1 MNNEE
6 TRILNPQQQ
15 AEVNNN
21 TEHSAS
27 VHQTEEK
34 PTDQKNS
41 KLSNKKGAAFAA
53 AAGGA
58 VGAAAATSAQHLYNQ
73 MQEETEEV
81 EVEEVEA
88 VEPAPTPAPTP
99 TPAPAPTPA
108 AEPVVA
114 VEPKVADD
122 PIDVIPEDAKLDGSE
137 DATSTSTDNNVI
149 TTGGSDTTPQESDV
163 HVLGVDL
170 IDDGEGGQMFVAAL
184 EDSVSGDQALV
195 VDVDLDGTIDVLAVD
210 ENHNQQIEADEI
222 YDVSDQGWQSQGYVE
237 AYAQEQQM
245 LHEEQNYI
253 ASDDSTDY
261 MNDADTGYFEA

>member
-6 TRILNPQQQ
+6 TRILNPQQPEQQ
-15 AEVNNN
+15 AEVKNNA
-21 TEHSAS
+21 EQPSAP
-27 VHQTEEK
+27 QPEQK
-34 PTDQKNS
+34 PADK
-41 KLSNKKGAAFAA
+41 KDAKPSNKKGAAFAA
-53 AAGGA
+53 ATGGA

-88 VEPAPTPAPTP
+88 VEPAPTP
-99 TPAPAPTPA
+99 TPA
-108 AEPVVA
+108 AEPVIA
-114 VEPKVADD
+114 IEPKVADD

-137 DATSTSTDNNVI
+137 DATSSSTDDNVI